1 MKSFKSILNKLYSED
16 NGVFAILKAENKLE
30 LAAIDDLDSALS
42 EAEQVSREKYQTAYG
57 EAINFYD
64 EYISFK
70 RLADEF
76 YEKFEGF
83 DNFYSEFKIKMD
95 NLEEKLNSYQQL
107 SDELGIDPNNSE
119 IYKYADIIFID
130 MQEEYREQN
139 ENETTITNMINKSNR
154 ININN

>member
-139 ENETTITNMINKSNR
+139 ENETTITNMINKSNS
-154 ININN
+154 IE

>member
-16 NGVFAILKAENKLE
+16 NGVFAILKSENKLE

-83 DNFYSEFKIKMD
+83 DYFYSEFKIKMD

-139 ENETTITNMINKSNR
+139 ENETTITNMINKSNS
-154 ININN
+154 IE

>member
-1 MKSFKSILNKLYSED
+1 MNAFKTILNKLYSED
-16 NGVFAILKAENKLE
+16 NQVFAILKAENKLE
-30 LAAIDDLDSALS
+30 LAAINDLDAALS
-42 EAEQVSREKYQTAYG
+42 EAESVSRERYQTAYG

-83 DNFYSEFKIKMD
+83 DNYYSEFKVKMD

-119 IYKYADIIFID
+119 IYSYGDRIFID
-130 MQEEYREQN
+130 MELEYREQD
-139 ENETTITNMINKSNR
+139 ENQSTIVNMINKANS
-154 ININN
+154 IE

>member
-1 MKSFKSILNKLYSED
+1 MKAFKTILNKLYSED

-139 ENETTITNMINKSNR
+139 ENETTITNMINKSNS
-154 ININN
+154 IE

>member
-119 IYKYADIIFID
+119 IYKYADIILID

-139 ENETTITNMINKSNR
+139 ENETTITNMINKSNS
-154 ININN
+154 IE